1 MSKPSVLDL
10 RFVCYK
16 DEEFNKGD
24 PNEKLIITNN
34 FCHLTFQHS
43 GSGQRLCRGDGTLDF
58 ICTELDTNAKPHNI
72 FDFTLMYDKDSGKS
86 GFDLIS
92 DDNLAKGNGDLVYKM
107 KMTQFPFFGAEIF
120 PAVQEVQGCEFAP
133 VSITQE
139 SDTVMNIYF
148 ECDADGDAGYGNLT
162 MNLETGVVDGQVNF
176 PEGKSSLIYSL
187 QDDTEIP
194 VSCDFKL

>member
-1 MSKPSVLDL
+1 MKNLL
-10 RFVCYK
+10 
-16 DEEFNKGD
+16 
-24 PNEKLIITNN
+24 L
-34 FCHLTFQHS
+34 LTTFAISLFSTQA
-43 GSGQRLCRGDGTLDF
+43 QARDYVEGDGTLDF

-120 PAVQEVQGCEFAP
+120 PVEQEVQGCEFAP

-176 PEGKSSLIYSL
+176 PEGKSSLIYPL